1 MKGKKKFTIG
11 VLRAIGV
18 CALVGI
24 LIGALAFLEKDHS
37 VEPAQIIFAGT
48 KDDADCAILQSGG
61 SVWLS
66 IPERLR
72 MRSIFLSFCG
82 SGR

>member
-24 LIGALAFLEKDHS
+24 LIGTLAFLEKDHS

-48 KDDADCAILQSGG
+48 KDVRTAPFCKAAAP
-61 SVWLS
+61 VWLS

>member
-48 KDDADCAILQSGG
+48 KDDADCAHFAKR
-61 SVWLS
+61 
-66 IPERLR
+66 RLLCGYR
-72 MRSIFLSFCG
+72 YRRG
-82 SGR
+82 SGCGAYS

>member
-1 MKGKKKFTIG
+1 MKGKKRFTIG

-37 VEPAQIIFAGT
+37 VEPAQIIWELRMMRTAPFCKA
-48 KDDADCAILQSGG
+48 AAP
-61 SVWLS
+61 VWLS